1 MGEEILRRMRMLM
14 CFPALNRTPK
24 PLNDF
29 SANLTH
35 SESLRAGGGE
45 LFYRFRASLTLQ
57 TPLTDKIQRLPFS
70 VQGNM
75 LR

>member
-1 MGEEILRRMRMLM
+1 MCVCVCIGGWGDWEVGEEILRRMRMLM

-35 SESLRAGGGE
+35 SESLRAGGGSYFTDLE
-45 LFYRFRASLTLQ
+45 LH
-57 TPLTDKIQRLPFS
+57 
-70 VQGNM
+70 
-75 LR
+75 